1 MLAGPVLTPSHGA
14 TMVKANRKR
23 TSKAQCRRPTVAR
36 TTEPA
41 PAFESSGQV
50 HQLMADDLHA
60 GLEKPGDKPAER
72 QTRRFLFN
80 LMRRL
85 PNPPRGRKKADW
97 RRECQQRFKV
107 SIRGFDRIWDEI
119 VAFTGAVAY
128 RSSGPR
134 DRVNNS

>member
-1 MLAGPVLTPSHGA
+1 
-14 TMVKANRKR
+14 
-23 TSKAQCRRPTVAR
+23 
-36 TTEPA
+36 
-41 PAFESSGQV
+41 
-50 HQLMADDLHA
+50 MADDLHA